1 MTTRSVESLSW
12 RSIADKR
19 RIGDGL
25 RRVERRLA
33 ECATAY
39 PGVLAEAG
47 ASTLN
52 AGGKRLRPLL
62 VLLCARR
69 SASPTGALVHAAT
82 AVELLHM
89 ATLVHDDVLDRAEL
103 RRGRPTVA
111 HAMGAAAAVSVG
123 NYLLARAFSEVA
135 APDSGPAVDVLSSVS
150 LGLSEG
156 EILQMEEAY
165 RIDLREDEY
174 FRRCEA
180 KTAGLFEAACRLGA
194 MLSGCAPETVA
205 AVGGYGRA
213 LGIAFQ
219 IFDDVLDVRGDESR
233 TGKRL
238 GVDLRDGTVTLPLI
252 LALRT
257 RPELGPCFAG
267 RPAAEAEIE
276 ALIVAVRASGALE
289 QAHSV
294 AVGYVDEARG
304 CLAGCSDE
312 IEVDLLDELAGSVVD
327 RFS

>member
-1 MTTRSVESLSW
+1 MARSAETLSW
-12 RSIADKR
+12 RSASEKR

-25 RRVERRLA
+25 RRVEQRLT

-69 SASPTGALVHAAT
+69 SRAPVGALTHAAA

-111 HAMGAAAAVSVG
+111 HALGAAAAVSVG
-123 NYLLARAFSEVA
+123 NYLLACAFSEVA
-135 APDSGPAVDVLSSVS
+135 ATGNGAAVDVLSSVS

-165 RIDLREDEY
+165 RIELREDEY
-174 FRRCEA
+174 FRRCAA

-194 MLSGCAPETVA
+194 MLSGCAPATVA
-205 AVGGYGRA
+205 AVAGYGRA

-238 GVDLRDGTVTLPLI
+238 GVDLRDGTVTLPFI
-252 LALRT
+252 LAFRA
-257 RPELGPCFAG
+257 RPDLGPRLAA
-267 RPAAEAEIE
+267 RPAADAEIE
-276 ALIVAVRASGALE
+276 ALIADVRASGALE

-294 AVGYVDEARG
+294 AVGYVNEARG
-304 CLAGCSDE
+304 CLRGAANE
-312 IEVDLLDELAGSVVD
+312 IEVGLLDELAGSVVD

>member
-1 MTTRSVESLSW
+1 MMARSAESLSW
-12 RSIADKR
+12 RSASEKR
-19 RIGDGL
+19 RIGNGL
-25 RRVERRLA
+25 RRVERRLE

-47 ASTLN
+47 AATLS

-69 SASPTGALVHAAT
+69 STTPTGAHTHAAA

-89 ATLVHDDVLDRAEL
+89 ATLVHDDVLDQAEL
-103 RRGRPTVA
+103 RRGRPTIA
-111 HAMGAAAAVSVG
+111 HALGAEAAVSVG
-123 NYLLARAFSEVA
+123 NFLLARAFSEIA
-135 APDSGPAVDVLSSVS
+135 ATGSGTAVDVLSAVS

-165 RIDLREDEY
+165 RTDLGEDEY
-174 FRRCEA
+174 FRRCAA
-180 KTAGLFEAACRLGA
+180 KTAGLFDAACRLGA
-194 MLSGCAPETVA
+194 MLSGCAPATVA

-219 IFDDVLDVRGDESR
+219 IFDDVLDLRGDESR

-238 GVDLRDGTVTLPLI
+238 GVDLRDGTVTLPFI
-252 LALRT
+252 YALRA
-257 RPELGPCFAG
+257 RPDLGPRLAA
-267 RPAAEAEIE
+267 RPAADEEID
-276 ALIVAVRASGALE
+276 ALIADVRASGALE
-289 QAHSV
+289 QAHAV
-294 AVGYVDEARG
+294 AVGYVNEARG
-304 CLAGCSDE
+304 CLAAAADE
-312 IEVDLLDELAGSVVD
+312 IEVRLLDELAGSVVD